1 MSQPTEISV
10 FAVALRKSCR
20 LKYSARVAT
29 GATTLII
36 RAQTARPTTSDM
48 YNNTRFFSFLLTT
61 IRIKCL
67 DEDQQVYVYMDAY
80 T

>member
-36 RAQTARPTTSDM
+36 RAQTARPTISDM
-48 YNNTRFFSFLLTT
+48 YNNTRFFSLLTT